1 MQAISFV
8 ARRGAGMAEHGLF
21 LESLEASSFL
31 VLGNQDI
38 SINMARHSVAGYV
51 RSGNDLILNL
61 SDGREIVLEN
71 YFGATGSDANRL
83 FLSSN
88 GLIEQVAFEFGPDG
102 SVYPMYQGA
111 ESWGKWG
118 PSQDLVF
125 YEEPSPIGIADAAT
139 GYEDETVSMLGTAMA
154 LGPGLALGGGS
165 VAAVLG
171 TTALASTIL
180 QGGEGG
186 GETPIETGTQPP
198 ATPST
203 QPPATVQGTGT
214 TIEMGGPNTPESIVV
229 NGTGETGANVSVEIG
244 GATETTTVDGNGN
257 WSVTFTGGNFP
268 VDGKHTA
275 KVTVVDPDGEKNNL
289 TGPSYII
296 DTTAPSLQT
305 KTVELD
311 DVVNIAEAED
321 GFVLKGT
328 TLKQNLKASKD
339 QLNRTILRSPMR
351 GVVNNLAVTTIGGV
365 VRPGEEILEI
375 IPLDDDLFVEARVK
389 PKDIANIRSGQSAT
403 IKLTAYDYTIYG
415 TLKGYVD
422 VVSADTFKDENSRSV
437 DGDPHYKVRIIV
449 DRDNLTSRQARIEIR
464 PGMQAQAE
472 LQTGAKSVLQY
483 LLKPLY
489 KSKDALRER

>member
-1 MQAISFV
+1 
-8 ARRGAGMAEHGLF
+8 
-21 LESLEASSFL
+21 LERA
-31 VLGNQDI
+31 NQ
-38 SINMARHSVAGYV
+38 Y
-51 RSGNDLILNL
+51 
-61 SDGREIVLEN
+61 SD
-71 YFGATGSDANRL
+71 
-83 FLSSN
+83 
-88 GLIEQVAFEFGPDG
+88 
-102 SVYPMYQGA
+102 
-111 ESWGKWG
+111 
-118 PSQDLVF
+118 
-125 YEEPSPIGIADAAT
+125 
-139 GYEDETVSMLGTAMA
+139 
-154 LGPGLALGGGS
+154 
-165 VAAVLG
+165 
-171 TTALASTIL
+171 
-180 QGGEGG
+180 
-186 GETPIETGTQPP
+186 
-198 ATPST
+198 
-203 QPPATVQGTGT
+203 
-214 TIEMGGPNTPESIVV
+214 
-229 NGTGETGANVSVEIG
+229 
-244 GATETTTVDGNGN
+244 
-257 WSVTFTGGNFP
+257 
-268 VDGKHTA
+268 
-275 KVTVVDPDGEKNNL
+275 
-289 TGPSYII
+289 
-296 DTTAPSLQT
+296 
-305 KTVELD
+305 
-311 DVVNIAEAED
+311 
-321 GFVLKGT
+321 VLKELS

>member
-1 MQAISFV
+1 MIMTDASISLKSQFGTRMKGPSLIIWLSAISVWCFIIWAAYAWVDEIVRADGELISSSRPQIIQNLEGGILAELKV
-8 ARRGAGMAEHGLF
+8 AEGDVVNRGDILARLHDTKFQSSVDDLQDQIAALEIRRLR
-21 LESLEASSFL
+21 LEAEL
-31 VLGNQDI
+31 HG
-38 SINMARHSVAGYV
+38 
-51 RSGNDLILNL
+51 
-61 SDGREIVLEN
+61 
-71 YFGATGSDANRL
+71 
-83 FLSSN
+83 
-88 GLIEQVAFEFGPDG
+88 AFEFSVPDEYG
-102 SVYPMYQGA
+102 VEYS
-111 ESWGKWG
+111 
-118 PSQDLVF
+118 DLVASERALLEARQLDF
-125 YEEPSPIGIADAAT
+125 MSRRDGAQKVLDQAKNETNLLENMLTKKVVALIEVTRARKTLADAQIRL
-139 GYEDETVSMLGTAMA
+139 DE
-154 LGPGLALGGGS
+154 
-165 VAAVLG
+165 
-171 TTALASTIL
+171 I
-180 QGGEGG
+180 
-186 GETPIETGTQPP
+186 ITGT
-198 ATPST
+198 
-203 QPPATVQGTGT
+203 GL
-214 TIEMGGPNTPESIVV
+214 ER
-229 NGTGETGANVSVEIG
+229 ANQYS
-244 GATETTTVDGNGN
+244 D
-257 WSVTFTGGNFP
+257 
-268 VDGKHTA
+268 
-275 KVTVVDPDGEKNNL
+275 
-289 TGPSYII
+289 
-296 DTTAPSLQT
+296 
-305 KTVELD
+305 
-311 DVVNIAEAED
+311 
-321 GFVLKGT
+321 VLKELS